1 MFGPLLAYPRV
12 LALVPLLGLLV
23 SVALVCYVSA
33 SRHLPLSLFG
43 ILGYVEPVLLFWVAL
58 LFLGEDMAP
67 GALWTYI
74 PIWLAVGLIVVE
86 GFRAWLKESR
96 GVRISDRRRKS
107 GSPKPSRFCCDRK
120 RTRLN
125 SSNSC
130 AHLMP

>member
-12 LALVPLLGLLV
+12 LALVPLLGLLS

-74 PIWLAVGLIVVE
+74 PIWLAVGLIRSEERRV
-86 GFRAWLKESR
+86 GKECVSTCRSR
-96 GVRISDRRRKS
+96 WA
-107 GSPKPSRFCCDRK
+107 
-120 RTRLN
+120 TY
-125 SSNSC
+125 
-130 AHLMP
+130 H